1 MTAVEDLAEVASRA
15 VAAESEA
22 RSVRWQSRTAVQ
34 KAAMSVRAALDDER
48 SALSQ
53 PTYSGLSPSP
63 HMARQLE
70 LITRLQPPL
79 PAEPTIGA
87 AAQAEADAT
96 AAVTTARIALRAAHL
111 AVLEARVA
119 ALDAG
124 DTDDVAAAIRG
135 YVPLAAGNPAV
146 RHFQD
151 LGRRIGEE
159 FRHVFVGKPRSI
171 AFRLGLSLGLG
182 FGYLAFIRIFQW
194 DSKEDRLPY
203 LALYALSGVIGS
215 VVCTNALSFD
225 AARVRAALSGGTRLW
240 HVLVAK
246 NIVMLIF
253 VGAAGFLL
261 SAVLSW
267 RAGTSTELVKACG
280 QVLTMI
286 LLWLGVANVMSVVF
300 PLRAEPMLERRYDG
314 TWKPFLMSFAISYGV
329 GLIVNL
335 MLYWRV
341 WAKTTLLEQMGGPW
355 IPVGMLIASAAATW
369 LLLTVMAVL
378 LAEQPRFRRALQR
391 EMIVYRARSA
401 QEPVSVTDP
410 ERRAGISEPRP

>member
-15 VAAESEA
+15 LAAEAEV
-22 RSVRWQSRTAVQ
+22 RSVRWQSRTAVE
-34 KAAMSVRAALDDER
+34 KAAIGARDVLDKDRAALN
-48 SALSQ
+48 Q

-79 PAEPTIGA
+79 PADASIGA
-87 AAQAEADAT
+87 AAQAEADAV
-96 AAVTTARIALRAAHL
+96 AAVTTARIALEAAHL

-124 DTDDVAAAIRG
+124 DSDDVAAAIRG

-146 RHFQD
+146 RHMQD
-151 LGRRIGEE
+151 LGSRIREE
-159 FRHVFVGKPRSI
+159 FRHVFNGKPRSI

-182 FGYLAFIRIFQW
+182 FAYLAFIRLFQW

-225 AARVRAALSGGTRLW
+225 AGRVRAALSGGTRLW

-246 NIVMLIF
+246 NIVMLIL
-253 VGAAGFLL
+253 VGAAGFVL
-261 SAVLSW
+261 SVVLSW
-267 RAGTSTELVKACG
+267 RAGNSTELLKACG

-286 LLWLGVANVMSVVF
+286 LLWLGVANVMSVSL
-300 PLRAEPMLERRYDG
+300 PLRAEPILERRYDG
-314 TWKPFLMSFAISYGV
+314 TWKPFMLSFAISYGV
-329 GLIVNL
+329 GLVVNL

-355 IPVGMLIASAAATW
+355 IPVLMLVASAAATW
-369 LLLTVMAVL
+369 LLLTVLAVL

-391 EMIVYRARSA
+391 EMIVYRDAA
-401 QEPVSVTDP
+401 ETVK
-410 ERRAGISEPRP
+410 A

>member
-1 MTAVEDLAEVASRA
+1 LTTVEDLTEVASRA
-15 VAAESEA
+15 LAAETEV
-22 RSVRWQSRTAVQ
+22 RSVRWQSRTAVE
-34 KAAMSVRAALDDER
+34 KAAIAARNLLDKDRA
-48 SALSQ
+48 ALSQ

-79 PAEPTIGA
+79 PADASIGA
-87 AAQAEADAT
+87 AAQAEADAV
-96 AAVTTARIALRAAHL
+96 AAVTTARIALEAAHL

-124 DTDDVAAAIRG
+124 DSDDVAAAIRG

-146 RHFQD
+146 RHLQD
-151 LGRRIGEE
+151 LSSRIREE
-159 FRHVFVGKPRSI
+159 FRHVFNGKPRSI

-182 FGYLAFIRIFQW
+182 FAYLAFIRFFQW

-225 AARVRAALSGGTRLW
+225 AGRVRAALSGGTRLW

-246 NIVMLIF
+246 NIVMLIL
-253 VGAAGFLL
+253 VGAAGFVL
-261 SAVLSW
+261 SVVLSW
-267 RAGTSTELVKACG
+267 RAGDSTELLKACG

-286 LLWLGVANVMSVVF
+286 LLWLGVANVMSVSL
-300 PLRAEPMLERRYDG
+300 PLRAEPILQRRYDG
-314 TWKPFLMSFAISYGV
+314 TWKPFMLSFAISYGV
-329 GLIVNL
+329 GLVVNL

-355 IPVGMLIASAAATW
+355 IPVLMLVASAAATW
-369 LLLTVMAVL
+369 LLLTVLAVL

-391 EMIVYRARSA
+391 EMIVYRG
-401 QEPVSVTDP
+401 TD
-410 ERRAGISEPRP
+410 ETVKA

>member
-15 VAAESEA
+15 VAAENEA
-22 RSVRWQSRTAVQ
+22 RSVRWQNRTAIQ
-34 KAAMSVRAALDDER
+34 KAAAAVRESLDDER
-48 SALSQ
+48 SALSR
-53 PTYSGLSPSP
+53 PSYSGLSPSP

-70 LITRLQPPL
+70 LVTRLQPPL
-79 PAEPTIGA
+79 PADATIGA
-87 AAQAEADAT
+87 AAQAEADAA

-124 DTDDVAAAIRG
+124 DSDDVAAAIRG
-135 YVPLAAGNPAV
+135 YVPLAAGNPAI
-146 RHFQD
+146 RHLQD
-151 LGRRIGEE
+151 LGSRILDEA
-159 FRHVFVGKPRSI
+159 RHVFSDKPRSI
-171 AFRLGLSLGLG
+171 AFRLGLSLGIG
-182 FGYLAFIRIFQW
+182 FSYLAFIRLFQW
-194 DSKEDRLPY
+194 DTKEDRLPY
-203 LALYALSGVIGS
+203 LALYALSGVVGS

-246 NIVMLIF
+246 NIVMLIL

-286 LLWLGVANVMSVVF
+286 LLWLGVANVMSVAL
-300 PLRAEPMLERRYDG
+300 PLRAEPVTARRHDG
-314 TWKPFLMSFAISYGV
+314 TWKPFMLSFAISYGV

-335 MLYWRV
+335 MLYWRI

-355 IPVGMLIASAAATW
+355 IPVLMLVASAAAVW
-369 LLLTVMAVL
+369 LLLTVLAVL
-378 LAEQPRFRRALQR
+378 LADQPRFRRALQR
-391 EMIVYRARSA
+391 EMIVYRNTADLTS
-401 QEPVSVTDP
+401 DL
-410 ERRAGISEPRP
+410 RA